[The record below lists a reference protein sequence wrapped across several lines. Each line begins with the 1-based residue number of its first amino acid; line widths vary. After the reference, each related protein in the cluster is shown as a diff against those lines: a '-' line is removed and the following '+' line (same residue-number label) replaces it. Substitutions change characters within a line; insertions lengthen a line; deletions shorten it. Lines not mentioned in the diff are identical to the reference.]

1 MDHESYIRKRWRPL
15 MNLRSRCPVP
25 YLLLV
30 VVVVVVG
37 LGLPSRL
44 ESAIENP
51 QSAIKRP
58 VILDTDICDDIDDTW
73 ALAVLLQ
80 SPELDCRL
88 VTPAVGARGDT
99 IMNSPDQITLIAVGP
114 LPNVAEA
121 LKREPRIAEKADFIG
136 MHGSIYRGYGSEKPD
151 AEYNVKQD
159 VEAARRVF
167 TA

>member
-88 VTPAVGARGDT
+88 VTTAVGDTEAKAKVVAQSLAR
-99 IMNSPDQITLIAVGP
+99 VGRAGIP
-114 LPNVAEA
+114 LGNGVYQSNV
-121 LKREPRIAEKADFIG
+121 LSR
-136 MHGSIYRGYGSEKPD
+136 
-151 AEYNVKQD
+151 
-159 VEAARRVF
+159 
-167 TA
+167 